1 MYPFFPV
8 KLKKNSCNFSFQGSG
23 FFPNGGHLGSTLHMM
38 PAGGY
43 AGHHPQ
49 LSGGACP
56 IPKEKPYIDK
66 AFLLQ

>member
-1 MYPFFPV
+1 
-8 KLKKNSCNFSFQGSG
+8 
-23 FFPNGGHLGSTLHMM
+23 MM

-66 AFLLQ
+66 AFLLQKALYLDFISQIYVYPFFREIKTILLAIY